1 MKSTR
6 LPSSIFIILQSVRI
20 ILPIFQ
26 KGEAA
31 YLSACLKE
39 TKINSINLMF
49 SRKGTAYLNYS
60 VLWNINSFPRNSCV
74 PDLAKSIHNWM
85 NLSQE
90 IGKWCLYILS
100 QFFNIIELSPR
111 HHFCSS
117 TPPRNPMAILESPF
131 IKRVNWAHHNY
142 KDHHVCKD
150 IICNLCKIDA
160 MSQLRWKIV

>member
-6 LPSSIFIILQSVRI
+6 LPSSIFIILQSVGI

-26 KGEAA
+26 KGVAA
-31 YLSACLKE
+31 YLSACLNE
-39 TKINSINLMF
+39 TKINSINLMV
-49 SRKGTAYLNYS
+49 SREGTAYLNYS
-60 VLWNINSFPRNSCV
+60 ILCNINSFPRNSCV

-85 NLSQE
+85 SLSHA

-100 QFFNIIELSPR
+100 QFFNLIELSPR

-117 TPPRNPMAILESPF
+117 TPPRNPMAFLESPF
-131 IKRVNWAHHNY
+131 TKSVNWVHDNY
-142 KDHHVCKD
+142 KDHRVCED
-150 IICNLCKIDA
+150 IIYNLSKIDA